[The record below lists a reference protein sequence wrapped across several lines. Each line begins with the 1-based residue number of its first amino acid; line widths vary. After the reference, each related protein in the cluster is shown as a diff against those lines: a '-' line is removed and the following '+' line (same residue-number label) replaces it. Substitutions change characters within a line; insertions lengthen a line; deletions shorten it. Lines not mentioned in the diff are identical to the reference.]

1 MTNGQTENR
10 PWHLILAAALSVLIL
25 AGFYVAGIM
34 HFTSAQWAPF
44 GDFVAGAAGV
54 ILTSLSFLALL
65 YTIHIQSTELGLSR
79 QELALTRQEMALN
92 RDEVAKSADALSEQ
106 VKAVALQNFERT
118 LFESLGFLS
127 GMVEQF
133 EFKSPVEDNPRRG
146 VQSFYS
152 IYHRLG
158 HHNVNLGGFPTNDGD
173 QLGMSHSL
181 NQTLDQLSLMLA
193 PYFRTLYNIYRFL
206 DESPYA
212 DVVYYNRI
220 IRAQIPDHAMAVLF
234 YNSLTERGRK
244 FQRYIVKF
252 SILDNMPRNLLFNPQ
267 HAVILESLPTAL
279 AEAMEDA

>member
-1 MTNGQTENR
+1 MTKRQTENR
-10 PWHLILAAALSVLIL
+10 PWHLIMAAVLSILVL
-25 AGFYVAGIM
+25 AGFFVAGLI
-34 HFTSAQWAPF
+34 HFTPAQWAPF
-44 GDFVAGAAGV
+44 GDFIAGAAGV
-54 ILTSLSFLALL
+54 VLTCLSFLALL

-92 RDEVAKSADALSEQ
+92 RGEVAKSADALSEQ

-133 EFKSPVEDNPRRG
+133 EFRSPMEDNPRRG
-146 VQSFYS
+146 VQSFFS

-158 HHNVNLGGFPTNDGD
+158 HHSVNLGGCPTEDGD
-173 QLGMSHSL
+173 ELGESQSL

-193 PYFRTLYNIYRFL
+193 PYFRTLHNIYRFL

-220 IRAQIPDHAMAVLF
+220 IRAQIPDHAMVVLF
-234 YNSLTERGRK
+234 YNSITARGRK

-252 SILDNMPRNLLFNPQ
+252 AILDNMHRNLLFNPH
-267 HAVILESLPTAL
+267 HAVILDSLPTPMA
-279 AEAMEDA
+279 AATADA